1 MTSKSYFAKFQQL
14 GKVLMTPVLI
24 LPIAGILMGLGSAFL
39 SPSVVKTI
47 PFLELKFFQIFF
59 GLLKS
64 SGSIVF
70 NNLPAIFAISIT
82 IGYAKRE
89 KGIAALSSFLA
100 YMVMNVSMSVLLIN
114 FGKINPSKLLT
125 GQSNILG
132 VPTLDTGVFG
142 GIIVGFLIVYL
153 HNKYCNISLPP
164 VLSTFSGT
172 KFIPM
177 ISIIGGLVLG
187 LGLSVVWPFIQ
198 GILNELSIII
208 KSSGAFGSM
217 LYGLTERALLP
228 FGLHHFV
235 YLPFFFTSLGGS
247 MEIGGKAVQGA
258 VNIYQAQLATPG
270 AAFNIDITRF
280 AMNGKLIES
289 MFGLPGAA
297 LAMYHCAKPEK
308 KKVIGGFFL
317 AAIIPAFFSGITE
330 PIEFAFLFV
339 APVLYGIHA
348 VFAGFA
354 YLLTYLLQVNIPGS
368 AAFGGPFLSFIF
380 NGIMQ
385 SDKGSHWIFVP
396 IIGVIYFFLYYF
408 SFKFVIKKWDLKT
421 PGREVE
427 EDTSQE
433 SSAAPTGSTIIM
445 NIVDALGGKD
455 NINDVD
461 ACFTRLRV
469 SVKDMSL
476 VEEVGTWK
484 KLGAN
489 GVVKVKDGVQVIYG
503 AKADVYK
510 TQVKDFLGME

>member
-1 MTSKSYFAKFQQL
+1 MANKSYFSKFQQL
-14 GKVLMTPVLI
+14 GKVLMTPILI
-24 LPIAGILMGLGSAFL
+24 LPIAGIFMGIGSAFL
-39 SPSVVKTI
+39 SPSVMKTM
-47 PFLELKFFQIFF
+47 PFLQLPFFKIFF
-59 GLLKS
+59 SLLKS

-82 IGYAKRE
+82 IGYAKKE
-89 KGIAALSSFLA
+89 KGIAALSAFLG
-100 YMVMNVSMSVLLIN
+100 YMVMNVTMSALLIN
-114 FGKINPSKLLT
+114 LGKITPDKLLV

-132 VPTLDTGVFG
+132 VPTVDTGVFG

-153 HNKYCNISLPP
+153 HNKYYNISLPP
-164 VLSTFSGT
+164 VLSIFSGT
-172 KFIPM
+172 KFVPM
-177 ISIIGGLVLG
+177 VSIIGSLVLG
-187 LGLSVVWPFIQ
+187 LVLSVVWPFIQ
-198 GILNELSIII
+198 SILNELSILI

-217 LYGLTERALLP
+217 IYGLAERALLP

-235 YLPFFFTSLGGS
+235 YLPFLFTSLGGS
-247 MEIGGKAVQGA
+247 MEIGGKVVEGA

-270 AAFNIDITRF
+270 EMFNIDVTRF
-280 AMNGKLIES
+280 AMNGKVIES

-297 LAMYHCAKPEK
+297 LAMYKCARPEK

-339 APVLYGIHA
+339 APALYGIHA
-348 VFAGFA
+348 IFAGTA
-354 YLLTYLLQVNIPGS
+354 YLVTYLLQVNIPGS

-385 SDKGSHWIFVP
+385 SDKGSNWIFVP
-396 IIGVIYFFLYYF
+396 IIGIVYFCLYYF
-408 SFKFVIKKWDLKT
+408 SFKFAIKKWDLKT

-427 EDTSQE
+427 EDSKE
-433 SSAAPTGSTIIM
+433 SSEISSNAGIIQE
-445 NIVDALGGKD
+445 IVAALGGKN
-455 NINDVD
+455 NISSVD

-469 SVKDMSL
+469 SVNDMSM
-476 VEEVGTWK
+476 VKDDNTWK

-510 TQVKDFLGME
+510 TQVRDLLGME